1 MDDFKWEN
9 WRPFDEYGYFIA
21 IYFEVF
27 WSVTYQLDDFRF
39 FPFSMPLLCLYNGS
53 IFWNGMMKLDP
64 HEKKPDLN
72 SGKFDK
78 FDKQNKVQL
87 LMHMLAIC

>member
-1 MDDFKWEN
+1 
-9 WRPFDEYGYFIA
+9 
-21 IYFEVF
+21 
-27 WSVTYQLDDFRF
+27 
-39 FPFSMPLLCLYNGS
+39 
-53 IFWNGMMKLDP
+53 MKLDP